1 MENVKFEENIKRI
14 TRLILT
20 NKQKMI
26 REEDLANLCDE
37 SLDFNQVINKVYDN
51 LKKVGLEL
59 IITNYLDEKYYI
71 LTSEGKEDKIS
82 PSQYGSL
89 ALLGALSKEVDENLK
104 LSDVK
109 EIFSKVW
116 DSDIKFLLE
125 NDYIRK
131 VSINNLQLIKI
142 APLGKALLKNIFSD
156 LKLQNLLKVLGS

>member
-1 MENVKFEENIKRI
+1 MENVKFEENIKKI

-51 LKKVGLEL
+51 LKQVGLEL
-59 IITNYLDEKYYI
+59 IITNYLDERYYI

-82 PSQYGSL
+82 PSQYGAL

-116 DSDIKFLLE
+116 DSDIKFLIE

-156 LKLQNLLKVLGS
+156 LKLQNLLKVFGS

>member
-1 MENVKFEENIKRI
+1 MENVKFEENIKKI

-37 SLDFNQVINKVYDN
+37 SLDFNQIINKVYDN
-51 LKKVGLEL
+51 LKQVGLEL
-59 IITNYLDEKYYI
+59 IITNYLDERYYI

>member
-1 MENVKFEENIKRI
+1 MENVKFEENIKKI

-26 REEDLANLCDE
+26 REEDLANLCDK
-37 SLDFNQVINKVYDN
+37 SLDFNQIINKVYDN
-51 LKKVGLEL
+51 LKQVGLEL
-59 IITNYLDEKYYI
+59 IITNYLDERYYI

>member
-1 MENVKFEENIKRI
+1 MENVKFEENIKKI

-51 LKKVGLEL
+51 LKQVGLEL
-59 IITNYLDEKYYI
+59 IITNYLDERYYI

-82 PSQYGSL
+82 PSQYGAL

-116 DSDIKFLLE
+116 DSDIKFLIE

-131 VSINNLQLIKI
+131 VSINNLL
-142 APLGKALLKNIFSD
+142 FVS
-156 LKLQNLLKVLGS
+156 V